1 MRWGFFF
8 MGEASERTEEWIS
21 FSPDLGRSAAG
32 RRTFNES
39 LSALIR
45 ESHAMVGGVP
55 VIDRVLNDRARWPRS
70 CRDAIAVALSVAD
83 DLLLQGWD
91 FRHTPD
97 GWHVRRP
104 SSGGA
109 AATRDLRR
117 GQLAMRRSE
126 QLREAAARDFVT
138 SMERPRLTS
147 TGRASI
153 YDLMCDGGELAA
165 RVSRES
171 TSIPIVPYLQLVG
184 PDDVCQQSGLRLQ
197 DIWRYFRHTWSNA
210 YESVPGRSVQ
220 LLVRDAA
227 APCHAVIGVLS
238 LGSAAIKIR
247 CRDHEIGW
255 DSELVLADILGG
267 NAERWATWA
276 GKFVVDKFSEVYRI
290 DLLRDELLP
299 TSGLGGCTAECVAV
313 LREESQ
319 RCRALHQG
327 HADVAEFVKGKDAE
341 KITDEEWERLAT
353 TMLFR
358 SKRCGRLAELIEI
371 ALALGL
377 CERNNEPVSRLSQA
391 HEVVA
396 IRAAVGKL
404 VRYARSETVGT
415 EIADITVCG
424 AVPPYSELL
433 GGKMVAMLATS
444 GDLVRCYRERYS
456 GSPSIIASSM
466 AGRRIERTANL
477 AFLGTTSLY
486 GVRPS
491 QYDRAAIPCEL
502 IGGRAGERVR
512 YRYLD
517 RTEGF
522 GTSQIS
528 DRTQLQLAHF
538 LAQRVGKR
546 SRVNNVFGEGANPRM
561 RAIREALGVLGLP
574 SEQIL
579 RHGQAKCV
587 YGVHLLRNTRDYLLR
602 LESKPDY
609 LFDDAE
615 SPHSPRIA
623 EYWFERWV
631 RPRLCGHELLDR
643 VRAHSTIRPVKHGAR
658 VVLPEVQS
666 KQVPLF
672 FDLT

>member
-1 MRWGFFF
+1 
-8 MGEASERTEEWIS
+8 MGEATERTDDWIS
-21 FSPDLGRSAAG
+21 FSPHFGRSAAG
-32 RRTFNES
+32 VRVFNEA
-39 LSALIR
+39 LSKLIR
-45 ESHAMVGGVP
+45 ESNASVGGISA
-55 VIDRVLNDRARWPRS
+55 IDRVLKEKARWPRS
-70 CRDAIAVALSVAD
+70 CRDIIAVALSVAD
-83 DLLLQGWD
+83 DLLQQGWD
-91 FRHTPD
+91 FRHTPT

-104 SSGGA
+104 TSGDA
-109 AATRDLRR
+109 EATRELRR

-147 TGRASI
+147 AGRASV
-153 YDLMCDGGELAA
+153 YNLMCDGGELAA
-165 RVSRES
+165 RISRDS
-171 TSIPIVPYLQLVG
+171 AHPVLPYLQIVG
-184 PDDVCQQSGLRLQ
+184 PDDVCQETGLRLQ

-227 APCHAVIGVLS
+227 APCHAVIGILS
-238 LGSAAIKIR
+238 LGSSAIKIR

-255 DSELVLADILGG
+255 DSESVLADILGG
-267 NAERWATWA
+267 NVEQWSAWAA
-276 GKFVVDKFSEVYRI
+276 RFVADKFSEVYRI
-290 DLLRDELLP
+290 DLLRDGLLP
-299 TSGLGGCTAECVAV
+299 TSGLGGCTTEGVAV
-313 LREESQ
+313 LREESE

-327 HADVAEFVKGKDAE
+327 HADVAEFVKGKNAE
-341 KITDEEWERLAT
+341 GIGDDEWERLAT

-358 SKRCGRLAELIEI
+358 SKRCGRLAELVEI

-377 CERNNEPVSRLSQA
+377 CEGDDERISRLRQA
-391 HEVVA
+391 NESAA

-404 VRYARSETVGT
+404 IRYARSETVGT
-415 EIADITVCG
+415 EIADIIVCG

-433 GGKMVAMLATS
+433 GGKLVAMLATS
-444 GDLVRCYRERYS
+444 GDLVKCYRERYS

-466 AGRRIERTANL
+466 AGRRIERSANL

-491 QYDRAAIPCEL
+491 QYDRASIPCEV
-502 IGGRAGERVR
+502 IGGRVGERVR

-528 DRTQLQLAHF
+528 DRTQVQLAQF
-538 LAQRVGKR
+538 LAQRLGKR

-561 RAIREALGVLGLP
+561 RAIREALEALGLC
-574 SEQIL
+574 SQEIL

-602 LESKPDY
+602 LNAKPDY
-609 LFDDAE
+609 LFEDTE
-615 SPHSPRIA
+615 SLHSPRIA
-623 EYWFERWV
+623 QYWFERWV
-631 RPRLCGHELLDR
+631 RPRLGGHELLDR
-643 VRAHSTIRPVKHGAR
+643 VRAHSTSRPVRHGAR
-658 VVLPEVQS
+658 VVLPEEQS
-666 KQVPLF
+666 KQIPLF
-672 FDLT
+672 FDLS